1 MSKTLKADICIIGA
15 GSGGLSVAAGAA
27 QLGRKVVL
35 VEKHL
40 MGGDCLNFGCVP
52 SKALIAAASHAHHI
66 RRAPAFGV
74 AAAEPIID
82 FPAVMKHVQDVIA
95 AIEPNDSVERFEKL
109 GVTVIKAHGRFVSPT
124 EIEAGNQRIRAS
136 YFVVATGSTAF
147 KPPIPGLESTPFFTN
162 ETIFANTTR
171 PDHLVVI
178 GGGPIGMELAQAHRR
193 LGSMVTVIEARS
205 IMPKD
210 DAEAVAVVRESLA
223 ADGVTI
229 LEATSVTAVAP
240 SPAGVKVTV
249 SAGGTTRDIEG
260 SHLLL
265 AAGRTPNVDGLNL
278 EAANVRFTRRGI
290 DVDSRLRSSNP
301 RVYAIGDVAGGLQF
315 THVAGYHAGLII
327 RHLLFKAPV
336 KVSYDAVPWCTYTD
350 PELAHVGM
358 TEQQAK
364 EAKLPFKVSRWPLHD
379 NDRAQAERET
389 HGFAKVVIV
398 KGRPVGATIVG
409 HKAGELILPW
419 VMAISQKMKMSAIA
433 GLVAAYPT
441 MSEVSKRAA
450 GAFFTPT
457 LFSRGTR
464 TVVNLLSLFNPRQ

>member
-1 MSKTLKADICIIGA
+1 MSTTLKADICIIGA

-74 AAAEPIID
+74 SAAEPVID

-109 GVTVIKAHGRFVSPT
+109 GVTVIKAHGRFVSPN

-147 KPPIPGLESTPFFTN
+147 KPPIPGLETTPFFTN

-193 LGSMVTVIEARS
+193 LGSKVTVIEARS

-210 DAEAVAVVRESLA
+210 DAEAVAVVRESLV

-229 LEATSVTAVAP
+229 LESTSVTAIAP
-240 SPAGVKVTV
+240 SPNGVKVTV
-249 SAGGTTRDIEG
+249 SAGGATRDIEG

-265 AAGRTPNVDGLNL
+265 AVGRTPNVDGLNL

-364 EAKLPFKVSRWPLHD
+364 EAKLPYRVSRWPLHD